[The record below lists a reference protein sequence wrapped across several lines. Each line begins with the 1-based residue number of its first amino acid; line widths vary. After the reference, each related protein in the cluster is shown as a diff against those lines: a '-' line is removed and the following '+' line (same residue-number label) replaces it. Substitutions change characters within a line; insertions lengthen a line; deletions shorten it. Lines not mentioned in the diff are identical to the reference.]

1 MKKHSLAVLLALLAS
16 LSACVTGSD
25 DSTGPGTSPN
35 PNAGFQARF
44 TPLDGIMP
52 FPNDLYFNGSTT
64 GTLNIPGNATV
75 AQNAP
80 LLALNHLD
88 GYGTQSDISIYFTQP
103 VDKTTLEQNVVVLK
117 VASSASTKAVDPTGT
132 VTA

>member
-64 GTLNIPGNATV
+64 GTLNIPGSATV

-88 GYGTQSDISIYFTQP
+88 GFGTESDISIYFTQP
-103 VDKTTLEQNVVVLK
+103 VDATTLTPANVLVFK
-117 VASSASTKAVDPTGT
+117 VASSAT
-132 VTA
+132 